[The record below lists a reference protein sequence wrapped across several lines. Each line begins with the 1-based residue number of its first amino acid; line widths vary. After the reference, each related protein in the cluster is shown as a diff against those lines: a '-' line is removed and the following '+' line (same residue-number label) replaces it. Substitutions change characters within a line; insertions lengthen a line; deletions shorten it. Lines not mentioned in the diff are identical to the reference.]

1 MTRKTYAGYHTQE
14 TMRLNNLMLTAEAIS
29 SLAAADVR
37 PPLGEKLFA
46 WELLLLIQTWKR
58 DRRIKEQ
65 AKRKTR

>member
-1 MTRKTYAGYHTQE
+1 
-14 TMRLNNLMLTAEAIS
+14 MRSNNLTPTAEAIS